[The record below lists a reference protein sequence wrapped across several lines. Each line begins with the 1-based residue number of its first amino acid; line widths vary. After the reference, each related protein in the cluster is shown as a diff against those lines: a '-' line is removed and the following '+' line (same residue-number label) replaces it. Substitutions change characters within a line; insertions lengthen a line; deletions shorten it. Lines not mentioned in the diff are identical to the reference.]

1 MALTRNRSI
10 EHQFLSFINTE
21 QLFSQTDC
29 ILLTVSGGL
38 DSVVMAELF
47 RTAGFQYSIAHVN
60 FELRGAESDED
71 EAFVS
76 ALAER
81 HGVRFHTAR
90 LPAKQQAEEQGVST
104 QMAARHLR
112 YAWFEQLAE
121 EFGYAGIAT
130 AHHQDD
136 VLETILINLV
146 RGTGLTGL
154 RGIPIRQGRI
164 IRPLWF
170 ADRETLGD
178 YAQKKKL
185 VWREDSSNVSDKY
198 RRNRLRHQVIPILK
212 EMNPS
217 LLQTLQTTVARLQ
230 SADKLVDEE
239 MLRSW
244 EELAENRPE
253 GVFLSIQQLLIQ
265 QEWAFRLSEWLKPYG
280 FHYVQID
287 PITEAV
293 RGDGFGQ
300 KFQSATHQVLRDRDH
315 LVVSELQ
322 SALNKEVDLPEIP
335 SGDVSIFNHFYLR
348 FEIIETLDGFQIPLN
363 PDVAC
368 LDADRISGPLT
379 VRRWQTG
386 DRFQPLGMNGRQ
398 SVGNFLTNQKVALT
412 DRGATWV
419 LLAGEA
425 IAWLIGYRPDDRFRV
440 TDQTRKILKIERRF
454 VGQ

>member
-1 MALTRNRSI
+1 MALARNRAM

-47 RTAGFQYSIAHVN
+47 RTAGFQYGIAHVN
-60 FELRGAESDED
+60 FQLRGAESDED
-71 EAFVS
+71 EAFVR
-76 ALAER
+76 ALAEQ
-81 HGVRFHTAR
+81 HGVRFHTTC
-90 LPAKQQAEEQGVST
+90 LPAKPQAEEQGIST

-121 EFGYAGIAT
+121 AFGYARIAT

-170 ADRETLGD
+170 ADRETIGD
-178 YAQKKKL
+178 YAHQKHL
-185 VWREDSSNVSDKY
+185 VWREDSSNSSDKY

-217 LLQTLQTTVARLQ
+217 LLQTLQTSVARLQ
-230 SADKLVDEE
+230 SADELIDEE
-239 MLRSW
+239 MRRSW
-244 EELAENRPE
+244 EEMAENRPE
-253 GVFLSIQQLLIQ
+253 GVFLSIHQLLNQ
-265 QEWAFRLSEWLKPYG
+265 QQWAFRLSEWLKPYG
-280 FHYVQID
+280 FQYVQMG
-287 PITEAV
+287 PLAEAV

-300 KFQSATHQVLRDRDH
+300 KFQSATHQVLRDRDY
-315 LVVSELQ
+315 LVLSALQ
-322 SALNKEVDLPEIP
+322 SIANQEIRLDEIP
-335 SGDVSIFNHFYLR
+335 SGDVAIFDHFYLR
-348 FEIIETLDGFQIPLN
+348 FEIIETLDGFQIPPN
-363 PDVAC
+363 PDMAC
-368 LDADRISGPLT
+368 LDADRVHGPLT
-379 VRRWQTG
+379 IRRWQTG
-386 DRFQPLGMNGRQ
+386 DRFQPLGMKGKQ
-398 SVGNFLTNQKVALT
+398 SVGNFLTNQKVSLT
-412 DRGATWV
+412 DRRSVWV
-419 LLAGEA
+419 LVAGDA
-425 IAWLIGYRPDDRFRV
+425 IAWVIGYRPDDRFRV

>member
-1 MALTRNRSI
+1 MALARNRAI

-47 RTAGFQYSIAHVN
+47 RTAGFRYGIAHVN
-60 FELRGAESDED
+60 FQLRGAESDED
-71 EAFVS
+71 EAFVK

-81 HGVRFHTAR
+81 HRVPFHTTR
-90 LPAKQQAEEQGVST
+90 LPAKQQAQEKGIST

-121 EFGYAGIAT
+121 EYGYAGIAT

-170 ADRETLGD
+170 ADRETVGD
-178 YAQKKKL
+178 YAREKEL
-185 VWREDSSNVSDKY
+185 VWREDSSNASDKY

-212 EMNPS
+212 EMNPN

-230 SADKLVDEE
+230 SADELVDGE
-239 MLRSW
+239 MRRSW
-244 EELAENRPE
+244 EEMAENRPE
-253 GVFLSIQQLLIQ
+253 GVFLSIQQLLNQ
-265 QEWAFRLSEWLKPYG
+265 REWAFRLSEWLKPYG
-280 FHYVQID
+280 FQYVQMD
-287 PITEAV
+287 PLAEAV

-300 KFQSATHQVLRDRDH
+300 KFQSATHQVLRDRDY
-315 LVVSELQ
+315 LVISELQ
-322 SALNKEVDLPEIP
+322 SVTNQHIELIEIP
-335 SGDVSIFNHFYLR
+335 SGEVAVSDHFYLR
-348 FEIIETLDGFQIPLN
+348 FEIRESLDGFQIPSN
-363 PDVAC
+363 HEIAC
-368 LDADRISGPLT
+368 LDADRIFWPLT
-379 VRRWQTG
+379 IRHWQTG
-386 DRFQPLGMNGRQ
+386 DRFQPLGMKGKQ
-398 SVGNFLTNQKVALT
+398 SVGNFLTNQKVSLT
-412 DRGATWV
+412 DRRSAWV
-419 LLAGEA
+419 VVAGDA
-425 IAWLIGYRPDDRFRV
+425 IVWLIGYRPDDRFRI
-440 TDQTRKILKIERRF
+440 TDQTRKILKIERRL